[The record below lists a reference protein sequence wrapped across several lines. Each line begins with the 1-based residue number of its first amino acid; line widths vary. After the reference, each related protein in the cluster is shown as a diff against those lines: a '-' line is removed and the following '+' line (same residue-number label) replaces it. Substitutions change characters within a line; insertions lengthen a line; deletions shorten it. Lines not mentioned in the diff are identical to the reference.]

1 MVFKQ
6 KNKKIILIVG
16 LTFVILLVGVG
27 IYLLTRNKISKK
39 NSENKE
45 ERVLFKGKG
54 DKIESLVE
62 FREKIDGKWYTFTK
76 ENEMSRNR
84 LIFVHKDNPIFLTIN
99 PNPGSFYYLKILK
112 SKKGQNFFEKND
124 YVELSRK

>member
-62 FREKIDGKWYTFTK
+62 FREKIDGK
-76 ENEMSRNR
+76 
-84 LIFVHKDNPIFLTIN
+84 
-99 PNPGSFYYLKILK
+99 
-112 SKKGQNFFEKND
+112 
-124 YVELSRK
+124 